1 MDISLIESVDA
12 VTTVLDQLDKKQRN
26 TFLQKNF
33 EADDESDASDDN

>member
-12 VTTVLDQLDKKQRN
+12 VTKVLDQLDKKQRN

-33 EADDESDASDDN
+33 EADDESHASDDN